1 MKTLFFIPY
10 LFMFSIVIGQS
21 DKIIGRPI
29 KIGNLE
35 VAQFD
40 FPTLMNLTDAK
51 KACNDLGN
59 GWRLPTLTES
69 DLLCENIIIC
79 HFVQDSYWCTSIR
92 FYETYFCY
100 PNYTR
105 SLEESFK
112 IPNELSKYMVRA
124 VRSF

>member
-1 MKTLFFIPY
+1 
-10 LFMFSIVIGQS
+10 MFSIVIGQS